1 VLTWRS
7 HVAIGVPFLK
17 HDPSL
22 AASRRLPQ
30 PVNLSQLL
38 INGDRVIVNK
48 AVKALPKH
56 VALRQKIAEEAGIV

>member
-1 VLTWRS
+1 MLSWRS

-17 HDPSL
+17 HDSSL

-38 INGDRVIVNK
+38 INGDWVIVNK
-48 AVKALPKH
+48 AFKALPKH
-56 VALRQKIAEEAGIV
+56 VARRPTVPEDR